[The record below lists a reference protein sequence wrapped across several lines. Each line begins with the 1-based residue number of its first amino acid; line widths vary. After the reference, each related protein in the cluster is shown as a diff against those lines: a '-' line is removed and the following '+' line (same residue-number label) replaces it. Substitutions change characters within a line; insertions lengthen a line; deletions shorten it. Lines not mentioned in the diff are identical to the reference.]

1 MKMLSTTIL
10 LFLGTALAFGQK
22 IKLSRANGIR
32 PYNTEIAEVK
42 FKGKKALKVNAIEGS
57 KLAIVKIPN
66 ANFTDGIIEFEMAS
80 NRVIDAHPEN
90 RGFAGMAFHV
100 SEDNSALDCIYLRAT
115 NGRAE
120 DQVRRNHT
128 VQYFALPDFHF
139 PVLREQFPEQYET
152 YVDVIP
158 DEWIKL
164 KIVVEN
170 RTAKLYVA
178 NQSQPTLIVSELLNK
193 HTSGGIALWVGGGT
207 DAYFANLKIT
217 KGSGGENRK

>member
-1 MKMLSTTIL
+1 MKTLNTTF
-10 LFLGTALAFGQK
+10 LFFLFTSLVFGQK
-22 IKLSRANGIR
+22 IKLSQAGGLMPNNAKI
-32 PYNTEIAEVK
+32 TELK
-42 FKGKKALKVNAIEGS
+42 FKGKNALKVNAIEGN

-66 ANFTDGIIEFEMAS
+66 SDFEDGIIEFEMAS
-80 NRVIDAHPEN
+80 NRAVNANPEN
-90 RGFAGMAFHV
+90 RGFAGMAFHL
-100 SEDNSALDCIYLRAT
+100 SDDNSAFDCIYLRAI

-120 DQVRRNHT
+120 NQVQRNHT

-139 PVLREQFPEQYET
+139 PTLREKFPEKYET

-164 KIVVEN
+164 KIVVER

-193 HTSGGIALWVGGGT
+193 KTSGSIALWVGGGT
-207 DAYFANLKIT
+207 DAYFTNLKIT
-217 KGSGGENRK
+217 KGRGEKNGK

>member
-1 MKMLSTTIL
+1 MKTLSTTIL
-10 LFLGTALAFGQK
+10 FFLFTSLVFGQK
-22 IKLSRANGIR
+22 IKLSMANHLM

-42 FKGKKALKVNAIEGS
+42 FKGKNALKVKAIEGS

-66 ANFTDGIIEFEMAS
+66 SDFEDGIIEFDMAS
-80 NRVIDAHPEN
+80 NRAIDAHPDN

-100 SEDNSALDCIYLRAT
+100 SEDNSAFDCIYLRAT

-120 DQVRRNHT
+120 NQVQRNHT

-139 PVLREQFPEQYET
+139 PTLRAKFPEKYET

-193 HTSGGIALWVGGGT
+193 KTSGGIALWVGGGT
-207 DAYFANLKIT
+207 NAYFTKLTIT
-217 KGSGGENRK
+217 KHR

>member
-1 MKMLSTTIL
+1 MKTLKLTFLLL
-10 LFLGTALAFGQK
+10 LFTSFAFGQK
-22 IKLSRANGIR
+22 IKLSKANVI
-32 PYNTEIAEVK
+32 PINTELSEVK
-42 FKGKKALKVNAIEGS
+42 FKGKNALKVNAIVGS
-57 KLAIVKIPN
+57 ELAIVKIPN
-66 ANFTDGIIEFEMAS
+66 SDFENGIIEFEMAS
-80 NRVIDAHPEN
+80 NKAEGAHPLN

-115 NGRAE
+115 NGRAD

-139 PVLREQFPEQYET
+139 PVLRENFPEKYET
-152 YVDVIP
+152 YVDVVP

-170 RTAKLYVA
+170 RTVKLYAA
-178 NQSQPTLIVSELLNK
+178 NQSQPTLLVTEMLNNN
-193 HTSGGIALWVGGGT
+193 TSGGVAFWVGGDT

-217 KGSGGENRK
+217 KGSDEKNGN